1 MSLALPLG
9 SPRTVPLHADD
20 GGPPG
25 PLPVVLLHSAAGDS
39 SHYAA
44 QLVHLRKARRAL
56 ALDLRGHGR
65 SPAGASLEVEEAA
78 GDVLAT
84 LEARGVDRF
93 ALVGHSWGG
102 AVAVAVAG
110 RAPQRVAGLLL
121 LDPASDGRLLPPELV
136 EGLHRS
142 LRDEYEGVVRAYW
155 ESMLVGARPA
165 VRERLLAEIALA
177 PRWLVV
183 GTLDSLLTFDP
194 VTPLRRYRG
203 PRRTVITPLND
214 RPDAYQNLVPDLPVT
229 RVEGTGHWLQ
239 LDEPEAVNRILDAFL
254 AEVR

>member
-1 MSLALPLG
+1 MPLATPLA
-9 SPRTVPLHADD
+9 SPDTVPLYADD
-20 GGPPG
+20 GGPAG
-25 PLPVVLLHSAAGDS
+25 PLPVVFLHSAAGDS
-39 SHYAA
+39 SHHAA

-65 SPAGASLEVEEAA
+65 SPPGASFEVEDAA
-78 GDVLAT
+78 GDVLAA
-84 LEARGVDRF
+84 LDARGVARF

-121 LDPASDGRLLPPELV
+121 LDPASDGRLLPPEVV

-142 LRDEYEGVVRAYW
+142 LRDDHDAVVRAYW

-165 VRERLLAEIALA
+165 VRERLLAEVARA
-177 PRWLVV
+177 PRSLVA

-194 VTPLRRYRG
+194 VTPLQRYRG

-214 RPDAYQNLVPDLPVT
+214 RPDAYQNLVPDIPVT

-239 LDEPEAVNRILDAFL
+239 LDVPETVNRVLDAFL
-254 AEVR
+254 AELR